1 MGQLDDSMDTLSSHA
16 EDQGG
21 YDFIVIDPPWP
32 NKSAHR
38 SKNYDTLDIYALF
51 DIPMAKLLSSDAL
64 VAVWVTNR
72 PKYKQFLIDK
82 LFPSWNLELVGEW
95 YWMKMTTMG
104 QPVMPLDSTH
114 RKPYELLLVARSK
127 AGSSIIHVPEK
138 LVFASVASQHSRKP
152 PLNDLFSL
160 FDSNHPDRRC
170 LELFA
175 RCLAYNTTSWGNE
188 CLLFQH
194 DSYFTKTSSAPDTP

>member
-1 MGQLDDSMDTLSSHA
+1 
-16 EDQGG
+16 
-21 YDFIVIDPPWP
+21 
-32 NKSAHR
+32 
-38 SKNYDTLDIYALF
+38 
-51 DIPMAKLLSSDAL
+51 MAKLLSPDAL

-82 LFPSWNLELVGEW
+82 LFSSWNLELVGEW
-95 YWMKMTTMG
+95 YWMKMTTIG

-114 RKPYELLLVARSK
+114 RKPYELLLVARNK
-127 AGSSIIHVPEK
+127 ASSSVIDVPEK

-152 PLNDLFSL
+152 PLNGKTPDPFFSTVDGPWWLTHDQKKCATDLFSL
-160 FDSNHPDRRC
+160 FDTNHNDRRC

-175 RCLAYNTTSWGNE
+175 RCLTYNTTSWGNE

-194 DSYFTKTSSAPDTP
+194 DSYFTKVEKHPSV